1 MTSEITPVPFPS
13 SEEEWTNRP
22 DADEVRI
29 TVAAITAAVTPPD
42 GLTEVQRAV
51 LNAHVAS
58 MTEHPVDVTTVPPLG
73 PEEFAEALRYRNQAF
88 RERMVQ
94 IMLLGE
100 MLLVP
105 IPPEVSQRVET
116 YAAWLGVGDDMIR
129 VVRRIANGS
138 LGLALI
144 DFERSGYFEQMLAE
158 PPEHLHTSRALDEAW
173 EAACSDDE
181 LHARWAALEHCPEGS
196 LGLGVWRFYRARGF
210 TFPGRPESAP
220 PNLAQ
225 HDWVHVLADYGST
238 VESEIEVFGLISRAN
253 DDPSAFSLLAMVL
266 GLFETGY
273 LYGAAKGFFEYDRG
287 HLSRDVDRM
296 AVRLA
301 DATYRGRDAGHPPQR
316 DRAWVEGHRP
326 PRHRLVRARRP
337 SARRGARRL
346 RAPPALGGRDR
357 RGFDGPRGSPAASH
371 RSSTRTAETSRTPR
385 STTTTPTARNPRSDR
400 SCPSAPPAGLEPAAK
415 SLEAI
420 CSVH

>member
-1 MTSEITPVPFPS
+1 MSAPITPVPFPS
-13 SEEEWTNRP
+13 REEEWTEKP
-22 DADEVRI
+22 DADEVRL
-29 TVAAITAAVTPPD
+29 TVAGITAAVTPPG
-42 GLTEVQRAV
+42 GLTEVQHAV
-51 LNAHVAS
+51 LNAHVTS
-58 MTEHPVDVTTVPPLG
+58 MTDFPIEVTSVEPLG
-73 PEEFAEALRYRNQAF
+73 PEEFAEGLRYRNQAF

-105 IPPEVSQRVET
+105 IPREVSERVEE
-116 YAAWLGVGDDMIR
+116 YAAWLGVGDDMIQ

-144 DFERSGYFEQMLAE
+144 DFQRSGYFEQMLAE
-158 PPEHLHTSRALDEAW
+158 PPEHLHTSRALEEAW
-173 EAACSDDE
+173 EAACSDDD
-181 LHARWAALEHCPEGS
+181 LHARWEALQHCPEGS

-220 PNLAQ
+220 PHLAQ

-238 VESEIEVFGLISRAN
+238 VESEIEVFGLIARAN
-253 DDPSAFSLLAMVL
+253 DDPGAFSLLAMVL

-301 DATYRGRDAGHPPQR
+301 DATYRGAILATHLNETGRGSKATDLLATDWFAQA
-316 DRAWVEGHRP
+316 DRQLDDIRADYGIP
-326 PRHRLVRARRP
+326 PR
-337 SARRGARRL
+337 S
-346 RAPPALGGRDR
+346 D
-357 RGFDGPRGSPAASH
+357 AAI
-371 RSSTRTAETSRTPR
+371 AAGSRTPWEHGGISPFQYAHGR
-385 STTTTPTARNPRSDR
+385 DVAHAEEHEYDSFGA
-400 SCPSAPPAGLEPAAK
+400 EPA
-415 SLEAI
+415 
-420 CSVH
+420 

>member
-1 MTSEITPVPFPS
+1 MTSPITPVPFPS
-13 SEEEWTNRP
+13 PEVEWTHRP
-22 DADEVRI
+22 DADEVRV
-29 TVAAITAAVTPPD
+29 TVAGITAAVTPVD

-51 LNAHVAS
+51 LNAHVVS
-58 MTEHPVDVTTVPPLG
+58 MTEHPVDVTSVPPLG
-73 PEEFAEALRYRNQAF
+73 PQEFAEAMRHRNQAF

-105 IPPEVSQRVET
+105 IPRDVSERVET
-116 YAAWLGVGDDMIR
+116 YAAWLGVGDDMIK

-144 DFERSGYFEQMLAE
+144 DFERSGYFQQMLAE
-158 PPEHLHTSRALDEAW
+158 PPAHLHTSRALDEAW

-181 LHARWAALEHCPEGS
+181 LYARWSALEHCPDGS
-196 LGLGVWRFYRARGF
+196 LGQGVWRFYRARGF

-225 HDWVHVLADYGST
+225 HDWIHVLADYGST
-238 VESEIEVFGLISRAN
+238 VESEIEVFGLIARAN
-253 DDPSAFSLLAMVL
+253 DDPGAFSLLAMVL

-301 DATYRGRDAGHPPQR
+301 DATYRGAILATHLNETGRGSKATDLLATDWFAHADRQLDEVRDEYGL
-316 DRAWVEGHRP
+316 P
-326 PRHRLVRARRP
+326 PR
-337 SARRGARRL
+337 SATAIAAGSTTPWERGGISPFQYAH
-346 RAPPALGGRDR
+346 GRDV
-357 RGFDGPRGSPAASH
+357 AH
-371 RSSTRTAETSRTPR
+371 AEEHQYDSFG
-385 STTTTPTARNPRSDR
+385 A
-400 SCPSAPPAGLEPAAK
+400 EPA
-415 SLEAI
+415 
-420 CSVH
+420 

>member
-1 MTSEITPVPFPS
+1 VSDPITPVPFPS
-13 SEEEWTNRP
+13 PRQELSTKP
-22 DADEVRI
+22 TADEVRL
-29 TVAAITAAVTPPD
+29 TAAGIVGAVTPPD
-42 GLTEVQRAV
+42 GLTDVQVAV

-58 MTEHPVDVTTVPPLG
+58 MTDHPVDVTSVTPIG
-73 PEEFAEALRYRNQAF
+73 PRDFAEGLRYRTKDF

-94 IMLLGE
+94 IMLLAE

-105 IPPEVSQRVET
+105 IPPAVSARVET
-116 YAAWLGVGDDMIR
+116 YAAWLGVGDDMIK

-144 DFERSGYFEQMLAE
+144 DFERSGYFEQMLSE

-181 LHARWAALEHCPEGS
+181 LHARWAALEHCPKGS

-210 TFPGRPESAP
+210 SFPGRPQSAP
-220 PNLAQ
+220 PQLAQ
-225 HDWVHVLADYGST
+225 HDWIHVLADYGST
-238 VESEIEVFGLISRAN
+238 VESEIEVFALVARAN
-253 DDPSAFSLLAMVL
+253 DDPGAFALLAMVL

-301 DATYRGRDAGHPPQR
+301 DATYRGAILATHLNDTGRGSKATDLLATDWFAHAERPLEEVRADYGLPPRSAAAVAAGSTTPWERGGISAFQFAHGRDAAHAEEHEY
-316 DRAWVEGHRP
+316 D
-326 PRHRLVRARRP
+326 
-337 SARRGARRL
+337 SFGA
-346 RAPPALGGRDR
+346 
-357 RGFDGPRGSPAASH
+357 
-371 RSSTRTAETSRTPR
+371 
-385 STTTTPTARNPRSDR
+385 
-400 SCPSAPPAGLEPAAK
+400 EPA
-415 SLEAI
+415 
-420 CSVH
+420 

>member
-1 MTSEITPVPFPS
+1 MTSEIKAVPFPS
-13 SEEEWTNRP
+13 PEEEWTHRP
-22 DADEVRI
+22 DADEVRL
-29 TVAAITAAVTPPD
+29 TVAGITAAAMPAG

-58 MTEHPVDVTTVPPLG
+58 MTEHPIEVTSVAPLD
-73 PEEFAEALRYRNQAF
+73 PQEFAEGLRYRNRAF

-94 IMLLGE
+94 VMLLGE

-105 IPPEVSQRVET
+105 IPREVSERVET

-144 DFERSGYFEQMLAE
+144 DFERSGYFQDMLAE

-181 LHARWAALEHCPEGS
+181 LYARWFALEGCPAGS
-196 LGLGVWRFYRARGF
+196 LGRGVWRFYRARGF

-220 PNLAQ
+220 PQLAQ
-225 HDWVHVLADYGST
+225 HDWIHVLADYGST

-253 DDPSAFSLLAMVL
+253 DDPGAFSLLAMVL

-287 HLSRDVDRM
+287 HLSRDADRM

-301 DATYRGRDAGHPPQR
+301 DATYRGAMLATHLNERGRGSKATDLIATDWFAHA
-316 DRAWVEGHRP
+316 DRPIDDVRAEYGLP
-326 PRHRLVRARRP
+326 PRSEAAIAAGSKTPWERGGISPFQFEHGRAVAHTEERQYD
-337 SARRGARRL
+337 SFGA
-346 RAPPALGGRDR
+346 
-357 RGFDGPRGSPAASH
+357 
-371 RSSTRTAETSRTPR
+371 
-385 STTTTPTARNPRSDR
+385 
-400 SCPSAPPAGLEPAAK
+400 EPA
-415 SLEAI
+415 
-420 CSVH
+420 

>member
-1 MTSEITPVPFPS
+1 
-13 SEEEWTNRP
+13 
-22 DADEVRI
+22 
-29 TVAAITAAVTPPD
+29 VA
-42 GLTEVQRAV
+42 
-51 LNAHVAS
+51 
-58 MTEHPVDVTTVPPLG
+58 PLG
-73 PEEFAEALRYRNQAF
+73 PEQFAEALRHRNQAF

-105 IPPEVSQRVET
+105 IPREVSERVET
-116 YAAWLGVGDDMIR
+116 YAAWLGVGDDMIQ

-253 DDPSAFSLLAMVL
+253 DDPGAFSLLAMVL

-301 DATYRGRDAGHPPQR
+301 DATYRGAMLATHLNDAGRGSKATDLLATDWFAHA
-316 DRAWVEGHRP
+316 DRPVDA
-326 PRHRLVRARRP
+326 VRAEYGLLPRSEAAIAAGSTTP
-337 SARRGARRL
+337 WEHGGISPFQYAH
-346 RAPPALGGRDR
+346 GRDV
-357 RGFDGPRGSPAASH
+357 AH
-371 RSSTRTAETSRTPR
+371 AEEHEYDSFG
-385 STTTTPTARNPRSDR
+385 A
-400 SCPSAPPAGLEPAAK
+400 EPA
-415 SLEAI
+415 
-420 CSVH
+420 

>member
-1 MTSEITPVPFPS
+1 MTSAIIPMPFPS
-13 SEEEWTNRP
+13 PEEEWTDKP
-22 DADEVRI
+22 DADEVRL
-29 TVAAITAAVTPPD
+29 TVAGITAAVTPPG
-42 GLTEVQRAV
+42 GLTEMQHAV
-51 LNAHVAS
+51 LNAHVTS
-58 MTEHPVDVTTVPPLG
+58 MTDFPVEVTSVAPLG
-73 PEEFAEALRYRNQAF
+73 PEEFAEGLRYRNQAF

-105 IPPEVSQRVET
+105 IPREVSERVEE
-116 YAAWLGVGDDMIR
+116 YAAWLGVGDDMIK

-144 DFERSGYFEQMLAE
+144 DFQRSGYFEQMLEE
-158 PPEHLHTSRALDEAW
+158 PPEHLHTSRALEEAW
-173 EAACSDDE
+173 EAACSDDD
-181 LHARWAALEHCPEGS
+181 LHARWEALQHCPEGS

-220 PNLAQ
+220 PHLAQ
-225 HDWVHVLADYGST
+225 HDWIHVLADYGST

-253 DDPSAFSLLAMVL
+253 DDPGAFALLAMVL

-301 DATYRGRDAGHPPQR
+301 DATYRGAILATHLNESGRGSKATDLLATDWFAHA
-316 DRAWVEGHRP
+316 DRPLDDVRADYGLP
-326 PRHRLVRARRP
+326 PR
-337 SARRGARRL
+337 SAAAIAAGSKTAWERGGIS
-346 RAPPALGGRDR
+346 PFQYSHGRDV
-357 RGFDGPRGSPAASH
+357 AH
-371 RSSTRTAETSRTPR
+371 AEEHEYDSFG
-385 STTTTPTARNPRSDR
+385 A
-400 SCPSAPPAGLEPAAK
+400 EPA
-415 SLEAI
+415 
-420 CSVH
+420 

>member
-1 MTSEITPVPFPS
+1 MTSPISPVQFPS
-13 SEEEWTNRP
+13 PAEAWTHRP
-22 DADEVRI
+22 DADEVRV
-29 TVAAITAAVTPPD
+29 TVAGITAAVTPAD

-51 LNAHVAS
+51 LNAHVVS
-58 MTEHPVDVTTVPPLG
+58 MTEHPVDVTSVPPLG
-73 PEEFAEALRYRNQAF
+73 PEEFAEALRFRNQAF

-105 IPPEVSQRVET
+105 IPRDVSDRVET
-116 YAAWLGVGDDMIR
+116 YAAWLGVGDDMIK

-144 DFERSGYFEQMLAE
+144 DFERSGYFQQMLAE
-158 PPEHLHTSRALDEAW
+158 PPAHLHTSRALDEAW

-181 LHARWAALEHCPEGS
+181 LYGRWAALEHCPDGS
-196 LGLGVWRFYRARGF
+196 LGQGVWRFYKARGF
-210 TFPGRPESAP
+210 TFPGRPDSAP

-225 HDWVHVLADYGST
+225 HDWIHVLADYGST
-238 VESEIEVFGLISRAN
+238 VESEIEVFGLIARAN
-253 DDPSAFSLLAMVL
+253 DDPGAFSLLAMVL

-301 DATYRGRDAGHPPQR
+301 DATYRGAILATHLNETGRGSKATDLLATDWFALA
-316 DRAWVEGHRP
+316 DRPLDELRAEYGLP
-326 PRHRLVRARRP
+326 PRS
-337 SARRGARRL
+337 SAAIAAGSTTPWERGGISPFQYAH
-346 RAPPALGGRDR
+346 GRDV
-357 RGFDGPRGSPAASH
+357 AH
-371 RSSTRTAETSRTPR
+371 AEEHEYDSYG
-385 STTTTPTARNPRSDR
+385 A
-400 SCPSAPPAGLEPAAK
+400 EPA
-415 SLEAI
+415 
-420 CSVH
+420 

>member
-1 MTSEITPVPFPS
+1 VFGAPVTSSITPVPFPS
-13 SEEEWTNRP
+13 PDEEWLNKPT
-22 DADEVRI
+22 ADEVRL
-29 TVAAITAAVTPPD
+29 TVSGVVSAAAPPG

-58 MTEHPVDVTTVPPLG
+58 MTEHPVDVTSVPAIG
-73 PEEFAEALRYRNQAF
+73 PKEFAEGLRYRNEAF

-94 IMLLGE
+94 IMLLAE

-105 IPPEVSQRVET
+105 IPREVSERVET
-116 YAAWLGVGDDMIR
+116 YAAWLGVGDDMIK

-144 DFERSGYFEQMLAE
+144 DFQRSGYFERMLAE
-158 PPEHLHTSRALDEAW
+158 PPEHLHTTRALDEAW

-181 LHARWAALEHCPEGS
+181 LYARWAALDQCPEGS

-210 TFPGRPESAP
+210 AFPGRPESAP
-220 PNLAQ
+220 PLLAQ
-225 HDWVHVLADYGST
+225 HDWIHVLADYGST

-253 DDPSAFSLLAMVL
+253 DDPGAFSLLAMVL

-301 DATYRGRDAGHPPQR
+301 DATYRGAILAKHVNDSGRGSKATDLLAVDWFAHA
-316 DRAWVEGHRP
+316 DRPIDDVRAEYGLP
-326 PRHRLVRARRP
+326 PR
-337 SARRGARRL
+337 SE
-346 RAPPALGGRDR
+346 
-357 RGFDGPRGSPAASH
+357 AAI
-371 RSSTRTAETSRTPR
+371 AAG
-385 STTTTPTARNPRSDR
+385 STTPWEHGGISPFQYAHGREVAEAEGREYESFG
-400 SCPSAPPAGLEPAAK
+400 AEPA
-415 SLEAI
+415 
-420 CSVH
+420 

>member
-1 MTSEITPVPFPS
+1 MTGPITPVPFPS
-13 SEEEWTNRP
+13 AEEEWTHRP
-22 DADEVRI
+22 DADEVRL
-29 TVAAITAAVTPPD
+29 TVAGIVAAAAPDD

-51 LNAHVAS
+51 FNAHVAS
-58 MTEHPVDVTTVPPLG
+58 MTEHPVDVTTVAPIG
-73 PEEFAEALRYRNQAF
+73 PQEFAEGMRFRNQQF

-105 IPPEVSQRVET
+105 IPREVSQRVET
-116 YAAWLGVGDDMIR
+116 FAAWLGVGDDMIQ

-144 DFERSGYFEQMLAE
+144 DFQRSGYFEQMLEE
-158 PPEHLHTSRALDEAW
+158 PPEHLHTSRALEEAW

-181 LHARWAALEHCPEGS
+181 LYDRWAALEHCPEGS

-210 TFPGRPESAP
+210 TFPGHPESAP
-220 PNLAQ
+220 PHLAQ

-238 VESEIEVFGLISRAN
+238 VESEIEVFSLISRAN
-253 DDPSAFSLLAMVL
+253 DDPRAFSLLAMVL

-301 DATYRGRDAGHPPQR
+301 DATYRGAILATHLNETGRGPKATDLLATDWFAVA
-316 DRAWVEGHRP
+316 DRQLDDLRAEYGLP
-326 PRHRLVRARRP
+326 PRSEAAIAAGSTTPWEKGGISPYQYAH
-337 SARRGARRL
+337 
-346 RAPPALGGRDR
+346 GRDV
-357 RGFDGPRGSPAASH
+357 AH
-371 RSSTRTAETSRTPR
+371 AEEHEYDSYG
-385 STTTTPTARNPRSDR
+385 A
-400 SCPSAPPAGLEPAAK
+400 EPA
-415 SLEAI
+415 
-420 CSVH
+420 

>member
-1 MTSEITPVPFPS
+1 MTSSITPVPFPS
-13 SEEEWTNRP
+13 RDEEWSKKP
-22 DADEVRI
+22 DADEVRL
-29 TVAAITAAVTPPD
+29 TVAGITGAVTPP
-42 GLTEVQRAV
+42 GGMTQVQRAV

-58 MTEHPVDVTTVPPLG
+58 MTDFPLEVTSVEPIS
-73 PEEFAEALRYRNQAF
+73 PEAFADGLRYRNRAF

-94 IMLLGE
+94 IMLLAE

-105 IPPEVSQRVET
+105 IPREVTERVET

-144 DFERSGYFEQMLAE
+144 DFQRSGYFEQMLAE

-181 LHARWAALEHCPEGS
+181 LYARWAALEHCPEES

-210 TFPGRPESAP
+210 TFPGHPESAP
-220 PNLAQ
+220 PHLAQ

-253 DDPSAFSLLAMVL
+253 DDPGAFALLAMVL

-287 HLSRDVDRM
+287 HLSADVDRM

-301 DATYRGRDAGHPPQR
+301 DATYRGAILAKHVNDSGRGSKATDLLATDWFAHA
-316 DRAWVEGHRP
+316 DRPLEE
-326 PRHRLVRARRP
+326 VRAEYGLPTRSQAAIAAGSTTP
-337 SARRGARRL
+337 WERGGISPFQYAH
-346 RAPPALGGRDR
+346 GRDV
-357 RGFDGPRGSPAASH
+357 AH
-371 RSSTRTAETSRTPR
+371 AEEHGYDSFG
-385 STTTTPTARNPRSDR
+385 A
-400 SCPSAPPAGLEPAAK
+400 EPA
-415 SLEAI
+415 
-420 CSVH
+420 

>member
-1 MTSEITPVPFPS
+1 MTSPITPVPFPS
-13 SEEEWTNRP
+13 PQEEWTHRP
-22 DADEVRI
+22 DADEVRL
-29 TVAAITAAVTPPD
+29 TVAGITAAVTPPD

-51 LNAHVAS
+51 LNAHVVS
-58 MTEHPVDVTTVPPLG
+58 MTEHPVEITSVPPLG
-73 PEEFAEALRYRNQAF
+73 PEEFAEGLRYRNRAF

-105 IPPEVSQRVET
+105 IPREVSEHVET
-116 YAAWLGVGDDMIR
+116 YATWLGVGDDMIK

-144 DFERSGYFEQMLAE
+144 DFERSGYFQQMLAE
-158 PPEHLHTSRALDEAW
+158 PPQHLHTSRALDEAW
-173 EAACSDDE
+173 EAAVSDDALYE
-181 LHARWAALEHCPEGS
+181 RWAALEYCPEGS
-196 LGLGVWRFYRARGF
+196 LGLGVWRFYQARGF

-225 HDWVHVLADYGST
+225 HDWIHVLADYGST

-253 DDPSAFSLLAMVL
+253 DDPGAFSLLAMVL

-301 DATYRGRDAGHPPQR
+301 DATYRGAMLATHLNERGRGSKATDLLATDWFAVADRQLDDLREEYGLLPRSEAAIAAGSKTPWEKGGISPFQYAHGRDAAHAEEHEY
-316 DRAWVEGHRP
+316 D
-326 PRHRLVRARRP
+326 
-337 SARRGARRL
+337 SFGA
-346 RAPPALGGRDR
+346 
-357 RGFDGPRGSPAASH
+357 
-371 RSSTRTAETSRTPR
+371 
-385 STTTTPTARNPRSDR
+385 
-400 SCPSAPPAGLEPAAK
+400 EPA
-415 SLEAI
+415 
-420 CSVH
+420 